1 MNTVQYHDTLIQL
14 FIFLVKIISVI
25 NAQRWDMIDVLMD
38 LIGCLVTVSE
48 ICLGSIF
55 YVLLFQ
61 VQVVEVQEGS
71 VYPWVFAYSIL

>member
-1 MNTVQYHDTLIQL
+1 
-14 FIFLVKIISVI
+14 
-25 NAQRWDMIDVLMD
+25 MIDVLMD
-38 LIGCLVTVSE
+38 LIGCLVNVSE

>member
-25 NAQRWDMIDVLMD
+25 NAQRWNMIDVLMD

>member
-1 MNTVQYHDTLIQL
+1 
-14 FIFLVKIISVI
+14 
-25 NAQRWDMIDVLMD
+25 MIDVLMD